1 MAAVEVMN
9 VPEGGLAS
17 FLTSNIDEIE
27 DRVLAFGKKA
37 GLNSFGDV
45 ANRMA
50 QMGRGGDDRMIHAKT
65 GELVVSPEIL
75 EENPELAEKLAE
87 GFANSNVDM
96 NRYIIGN
103 ENNSLNP
110 MTGQPEFFLK
120 KLVSGVKKFVKG
132 AVNVVKKIAPVVLP
146 FAINMIAPGLG
157 SIASG
162 ALGAGLGSLIQGKSF
177 KDSMKAALMGGA
189 MGGLSAG
196 ISGVMNNQ
204 GFLKGVQAG
213 LPQGFM
219 GGTGAPLPGVNQAKD
234 FISDKLGG
242 GVGGVTPPDSAAGGQ
257 FLGDALAGAKN
268 TYGAAKNY
276 LFPNPAE
283 LQAAN
288 YAKALEA
295 AKAANIP
302 ITDALKTS
310 MFESAAPSIMQKYGK
325 LALAGTG
332 IAALGG
338 AFDPPEQEPL
348 DVDGYDP
355 NDTAERRLAE
365 NPELYS
371 VGVPGAPQYVSM
383 DDVMVNPLTSSAYYQ
398 YPLMTQTPAPY
409 PSMIQMPTL
418 AAQGGEMVT
427 NRQGLRDQALDT
439 AGFPRRNGYI
449 SGPGTETSDDVPA
462 MLSDGEF
469 VMTARAVRGL
479 GGGSREQGVRKM
491 YDMMRAFEGG
501 VVS

>member
-45 ANRMA
+45 ADRMA
-50 QMGRGGDDRMIHAKT
+50 KYGRGGDDRMIHART

-87 GFANSNVDM
+87 GFANSDVDM

-103 ENNSLNP
+103 ESNSLNP

-162 ALGAGLGSLIQGKSF
+162 AIGAGLGSLIQGKSF
-177 KDSMKAALMGGA
+177 KDSMKAALVGGA

-196 ISGVMNNQ
+196 ISGAMSGQ

-219 GGTGAPLPGVNQAKD
+219 GGAGAPLPGVNQTRD

-242 GVGGVTPPDSAAGGQ
+242 GVPGVGSEQASGK
-257 FLGDALAGAKN
+257 FLGDAVGGAKN
-268 TYGAAKNY
+268 AYGTAKNY
-276 LFPNPAE
+276 LMPNPAE
-283 LQAAN
+283 LQASNYKAALDA
-288 YAKALEA
+288 YAKSGVKITPSLEA
-295 AKAANIP
+295 
-302 ITDALKTS
+302 TLL
-310 MFESAAPSIMQKYGK
+310 EQSAPTIMQKYGR

-348 DVDGYDP
+348 DVEGYDP

-398 YPLMTQTPAPY
+398 YPLMTQTPSPY